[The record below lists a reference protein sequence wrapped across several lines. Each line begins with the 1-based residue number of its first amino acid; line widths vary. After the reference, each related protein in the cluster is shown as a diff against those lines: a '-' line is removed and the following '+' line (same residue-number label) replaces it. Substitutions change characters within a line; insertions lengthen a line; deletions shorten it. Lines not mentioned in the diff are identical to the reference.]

1 VIDYW
6 DIFAGALLVIIGVY
20 NLWLSRSSHFEI
32 NPFTVSLSRW
42 LGGVGR
48 ARTLVLV
55 AGGLC
60 TLFGVLSIISGAAG
74 AQ

>member
-6 DIFAGALLVIIGVY
+6 NIFAGTVLAIIGVY
-20 NLWLSRSSHFEI
+20 NIWLSRSTHFET
-32 NPFTVSLSRW
+32 NPFTTSLSRW

-60 TLFGVLSIISGAAG
+60 TLFGIISIISGVAG

>member
-1 VIDYW
+1 MVDYW
-6 DIFAGALLVIIGVY
+6 DILSGLLLAIIGAY
-20 NLWLSRSSHFEI
+20 NVWLSRSSHFEG

-60 TLFGVLSIISGAAG
+60 ALFGVVGIIFGVSGT
-74 AQ
+74 Q